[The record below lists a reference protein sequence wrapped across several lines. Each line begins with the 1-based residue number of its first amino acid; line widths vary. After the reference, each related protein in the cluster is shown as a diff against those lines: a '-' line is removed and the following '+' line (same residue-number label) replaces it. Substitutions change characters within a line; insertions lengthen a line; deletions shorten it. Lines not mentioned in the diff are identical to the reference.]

1 MRMTLSAILAAT
13 GAVGDVGERGNP
25 VIEAV
30 RIDSRAVIPGCLFV
44 CVPGARLD
52 GHHFAAEAVAK
63 GAAAVLAD
71 RPLSGLPEGTPVLL
85 VRDTVAALGKLARAW
100 RESAEAKLVAVSGSA
115 GKTTVKELCAAI
127 LAKVGSTAKNYKNY
141 NNRIGLPLSMLEAEA
156 TDRFWV
162 MELGISAPGE
172 MAPLAAI
179 AEPDIAVIHNVGPA
193 HLEALGDVAGVAAEK
208 TQLFKALRP
217 GGVALASMDYP
228 ELWDAALAACP
239 RVRGM
244 SVRGQGAGHAAPYRA
259 KYLGAISE
267 GRGRFFLK
275 LGDLELEAVTP
286 LTGGHF
292 AENILAAAA
301 AAHILGAGEKQI
313 VAGLETAVM
322 PEQRFLCRRQ
332 GCYTLIDDTYN
343 ANPLSMRRAIA
354 SAAEAAKDK
363 PLVLVLGE
371 MREMG
376 AHAVE
381 EHARLG
387 EIAGAS
393 GAKAVFFHG
402 NYADAVGEGLTRA
415 GFSGRFAVVDTPDAF
430 VEAATPLGLDCG
442 VLLFK
447 GSRSMRMEEYLAA
460 FTQSLQKDATA

>member
-1 MRMTLSAILAAT
+1 MRMTLSDILAAT
-13 GAVGDVGERGNP
+13 GAVGDMGDRGNP

-30 RIDSRAVIPGCLFV
+30 RIDSRAVLPGCLFV

-52 GHHFAAEAVAK
+52 GHNFAAEAVAK

-85 VRDTVAALGKLARAW
+85 VRDTVAALGKLAKAW
-100 RESAEAKLVAVSGSA
+100 RERAGARLVAVSGSA

-127 LAKVGSTAKNYKNY
+127 LSRLGPTAKNYKNY
-141 NNRIGLPLSMLEAEA
+141 NNRIGLPLSMLEASAE
-156 TDRFWV
+156 DRFWV

-172 MAPLAAI
+172 MDPLAAI

-208 TQLFKALRP
+208 TRLFAALRP

-228 ELWDAALAACP
+228 ELWEAALAVCP

-244 SVRGQGAGHAAPYRA
+244 SVKGQGKAHAAPYRA
-259 KYLGAISE
+259 KYLGALSE

-275 LGDLELEAVTP
+275 LGELELEVVTP

-301 AAHILGAGEKQI
+301 AAHILGAGEKHI
-313 VAGLETAVM
+313 AAGLETAVM
-322 PEQRFLCRRQ
+322 PEQRFFCRRQ
-332 GCYTLIDDTYN
+332 GCFTLIDDTYN

-354 SAAEAAKDK
+354 AAAEAARDK

-376 AHAVE
+376 AHAAV

-387 EIAGAS
+387 EVAGAS
-393 GAKAVFFHG
+393 GARAVFYHG
-402 NYADAVGEGLTRA
+402 AHAEAVAEGLTRA
-415 GFSGRFAVVDTPDAF
+415 GFSGRYAVVDTPDGF
-430 VEAATPLGLDCG
+430 VEAAASLGLTCG
-442 VLLFK
+442 VALFK

-460 FTQSLQKDATA
+460 FAQSLQKDSKA

>member
-1 MRMTLSAILAAT
+1 MRMTLSDILAAT

-30 RIDSRAVIPGCLFV
+30 RIDSRAVLPGSLFV
-44 CVPGARLD
+44 CIPGARLD

-71 RPLSGLPEGTPVLL
+71 RPLAGLPEGTPVLL

-100 RESAEAKLVAVSGSA
+100 RERVGARLVAVSGSA
-115 GKTTVKELCAAI
+115 GKTTVKELAAAI
-127 LAKVGSTAKNYKNY
+127 LGKVGPTAKNYKNF
-141 NNRIGLPLSMLEAEA
+141 NNRIGLPLSMLEAGENDA
-156 TDRFWV
+156 FWV

-172 MAPLAAI
+172 MEPLAVI
-179 AEPDIAVIHNVGPA
+179 AEPDVAVIHNVGPA

-208 TQLFKALRP
+208 TRLFKSLRP
-217 GGVALASMDYP
+217 GGTALASMDYP
-228 ELWDAALAACP
+228 ELWDAARAVFPA
-239 RVRGM
+239 VRGM
-244 SVRGQGAGHAAPYRA
+244 STKGGGAPYRA
-259 KYLGAISE
+259 KYLGAMSE

-275 LGDLELEAVTP
+275 LGDLETEVVTP

-301 AAHILGAGEKQI
+301 AAHILGAGEKEI
-313 VAGLETAVM
+313 ASGLETAVM
-322 PEQRFLCRRQ
+322 PEQRFFCRRQ
-332 GCYTLIDDTYN
+332 GCYTIIDDTYN

-354 SAAEAAKDK
+354 AAAETAQAK

-376 AHAVE
+376 VHAE
-381 EHARLG
+381 AEHARLG
-387 EIAGAS
+387 EVAAAS
-393 GAKAVFFHG
+393 GARAVFYHG
-402 NYADAVGEGLTRA
+402 GHAGAVGEGLTRN
-415 GFSGRFAVVDTPDAF
+415 GYSGRFAVVDTPDGF
-430 VEAATPLGLDCG
+430 LDALAPMDLCG
-442 VLLFK
+442 GVFLFK

-460 FTQSLQKDATA
+460 FTQSIQKDLKA

>member
-1 MRMTLSAILAAT
+1 MRMTLSDILAAT
-13 GAVGDVGERGNP
+13 GAVGDVGDRGNP

-30 RIDSRAVIPGCLFV
+30 RIDSRAVAPGCLFV
-44 CVPGARLD
+44 CIPGERLD
-52 GHHFAAEAVAK
+52 GHNFAAEAVAK

-71 RPLSGLPEGTPVLL
+71 RPMTGLPEGTPVLL
-85 VRDTVAALGKLARAW
+85 VRDTVAALGRLARAW
-100 RESAEAKLVAVSGSA
+100 RNRAAARLVAVTGSA
-115 GKTTVKELCAAI
+115 GKTTVKELTAAI
-127 LAKVGSTAKNYKNY
+127 LAKVGPTAKNYKNF
-141 NNRIGLPLSMLEAEA
+141 NNHIGLPLSMLEAEE
-156 TDRFWV
+156 TDAFWV

-172 MAPLAAI
+172 MDPLAAI
-179 AEPDIAVIHNVGPA
+179 AEPDVAVIHNVGPA

-208 TQLFKALRP
+208 TRLFAALRP

-228 ELWDAALAACP
+228 ELWDAARAVCP

-244 SVRGQGAGHAAPYRA
+244 STKGQPAPYRA

-286 LTGGHF
+286 LTGVHF

-301 AAHILGAGEKQI
+301 AAHILGAREKHI

-322 PEQRFLCRRQ
+322 PEQRFFCRRQ
-332 GCYTLIDDTYN
+332 GCFTLIDDTYN

-354 SAAEAAKDK
+354 AAVEAAQGK

-376 AHAVE
+376 GQAVE

-387 EIAGAS
+387 EQAGRS
-393 GAKAVFFHG
+393 GAYAVFYHG
-402 NYADAVGEGLTRA
+402 EFADAVGEGLTRA
-415 GFSGRFAVVDTPDAF
+415 GYAGRFAVVDTPAGFVDAL
-430 VEAATPLGLDCG
+430 AAMGLDCG

-460 FTQSLQKDATA
+460 FTQSLQKDPKA

>member
-1 MRMTLSAILAAT
+1 MRMTLSDILAAT
-13 GAVGDVGERGNP
+13 AAVGDVGERGNP
-25 VIEAV
+25 VIESV
-30 RIDSRAVIPGCLFV
+30 RIDSRGVTPGCLFV

-71 RPLSGLPEGTPVLL
+71 RPLTGLPEGTPVLL
-85 VRDTVAALGKLARAW
+85 VRDTVAALGRLARAW
-100 RESAEAKLVAVSGSA
+100 RERAGAKLVAVSGSA
-115 GKTTVKELCAAI
+115 GKTTVKELTAAI
-127 LAKVGSTAKNYKNY
+127 LAKLGPTAKNYKNY
-141 NNRIGLPLSMLEAEA
+141 NNRIGLPLSMLEASE
-156 TDRFWV
+156 TDAYWV

-208 TQLFKALRP
+208 TRLFAALRP

-228 ELWDAALAACP
+228 ELWEAAKAVCP

-244 SVRGQGAGHAAPYRA
+244 STKGQPASYRA
-259 KYLGAISE
+259 KYLGALSE
-267 GRGRFFLK
+267 GRGQFFLK
-275 LGDLELEAVTP
+275 LGELELEVVTP

-301 AAHILGAGEKQI
+301 AAHILGAGEKHI

-332 GCYTLIDDTYN
+332 GCFTLIDDTYN

-354 SAAEAAKDK
+354 AAAETAKDK

-376 AHAVE
+376 AHAE
-381 EHARLG
+381 YEHARLG
-387 EIAGAS
+387 EAAGTS
-393 GAKAVFFHG
+393 GAKAVFYHG
-402 NYADAVGEGLTRA
+402 NHAEAVAEGLTRA
-415 GFSGRFAVVDTPDAF
+415 GYAGRYAVVDTPDGF
-430 VEAATPLGLDCG
+430 IEAMTPMGLDCG
-442 VLLFK
+442 VFLFK

-460 FTQSLQKDATA
+460 FTQSLQKDPKA

>member
-1 MRMTLSAILAAT
+1 MRMTLSDILAAT
-13 GAVGDVGERGNP
+13 AAVGDVGERGNP
-25 VIEAV
+25 VIESV
-30 RIDSRAVIPGCLFV
+30 RIDSRGVTPGCLFV

-71 RPLSGLPEGTPVLL
+71 RPLAGLPEGTPVLL
-85 VRDTVAALGKLARAW
+85 VRDTVAALGRLARAW
-100 RESAEAKLVAVSGSA
+100 RERAGARLVAVSGSA
-115 GKTTVKELCAAI
+115 GKTTVKELTAAI
-127 LAKVGSTAKNYKNY
+127 LAKVGPTAKNYKNY
-141 NNRIGLPLSMLEAEA
+141 NNRIGLPLSMLEASE
-156 TDRFWV
+156 TDAYWV

-208 TQLFKALRP
+208 TRLFAALRP

-228 ELWDAALAACP
+228 ELWEAAKAVCP

-244 SVRGQGAGHAAPYRA
+244 STKGQPAPYRA
-259 KYLGAISE
+259 KYLGALSE
-267 GRGRFFLK
+267 GRGQFFLK
-275 LGDLELEAVTP
+275 LGELELEVVTP

-301 AAHILGAGEKQI
+301 AAHILGAGEKHI
-313 VAGLETAVM
+313 AAGLETAVM

-332 GCYTLIDDTYN
+332 GCFTLIDDTYN

-354 SAAEAAKDK
+354 AAAETAKDK

-376 AHAVE
+376 AHAE
-381 EHARLG
+381 DEHARLG
-387 EIAGAS
+387 EVAGRT
-393 GAKAVFFHG
+393 GAKAVFYHG
-402 NYADAVGEGLTRA
+402 AHAEAVAEGLTRA
-415 GFSGRFAVVDTPDAF
+415 GYVGRYAVVDTPDGF
-430 VEAATPLGLDCG
+430 VEAMTPMGLDCG
-442 VLLFK
+442 VFLFK

-460 FTQSLQKDATA
+460 FTQSLQKDPKA

>member
-1 MRMTLSAILAAT
+1 MRMTLSDILTAT

-25 VIEAV
+25 AIEAV
-30 RIDSRAVIPGCLFV
+30 RIDSRGVIPGCLFV

-85 VRDTVAALGKLARAW
+85 VRDTVAALGRLARAW
-100 RESAEAKLVAVSGSA
+100 RELAGARLVAVSGSA
-115 GKTTVKELCAAI
+115 GKTTVKELAAAI
-127 LAKVGSTAKNYKNY
+127 LAKVKPTAKNYKNF
-141 NNRIGLPLSMLEAEA
+141 NNRIGLPLSMLEAGA
-156 TDRFWV
+156 ADVFWV

-179 AEPDIAVIHNVGPA
+179 AEPDVAVIHNVGPA

-208 TQLFKALRP
+208 TGLFRALRH

-228 ELWDAALAACP
+228 ELWDAARAACP

-244 SVRGQGAGHAAPYRA
+244 STKGGSAPYRA
-259 KYLGAISE
+259 KYLGALSE

-275 LGDLELEAVTP
+275 LDDLEMEVVTP

-301 AAHILGAGEKQI
+301 AARILGAGEGQI
-313 VAGLETAVM
+313 ASGLETAVM
-322 PEQRFLCRRQ
+322 PEQRFFCRRH
-332 GCYTLIDDTYN
+332 GCYTIIDDTYN

-354 SAAEAAKDK
+354 AAAETAKGR

-376 AHAVE
+376 VHAE
-381 EHARLG
+381 AEHARLG
-387 EIAGAS
+387 ELAAAS
-393 GAKAVFFHG
+393 GARAVFYHG
-402 NYADAVGEGLTRA
+402 GHADAVGEGLTRHA
-415 GFSGRFAVVDTPDAF
+415 YDGLFAVVDTPNAF
-430 VEAATPLGLDCG
+430 VDSLGRVALGGG
-442 VLLFK
+442 VYLFK
-447 GSRSMRMEEYLAA
+447 GSRSTRMEEYLAA
-460 FTQSLQKDATA
+460 FTQSIQKDAKA

>member
-1 MRMTLSAILAAT
+1 MRMTLSDILAAT

-25 VIEAV
+25 AIEAV

-71 RPLSGLPEGTPVLL
+71 RPLAGLPEGTPVLL
-85 VRDTVAALGKLARAW
+85 VRDTVAALGRLARAW
-100 RESAEAKLVAVSGSA
+100 RERVGARLVAVSGSA
-115 GKTTVKELCAAI
+115 GKTTVKELTAAI
-127 LAKVGSTAKNYKNY
+127 LAKVGPTAKNYKNY
-141 NNRIGLPLSMLEAEA
+141 NNRIGLPLSMLEAAE
-156 TDRFWV
+156 TDAFWV

-172 MAPLAAI
+172 MEPLAAI

-208 TQLFKALRP
+208 ARLFAALRP

-228 ELWDAALAACP
+228 ELWEAAKAVCP
-239 RVRGM
+239 RVRGL
-244 SVRGQGAGHAAPYRA
+244 STKGQPAPYRA
-259 KYLGAISE
+259 KYLGALPE
-267 GRGRFFLK
+267 GRGMFFLK
-275 LGDLELEAVTP
+275 LGELELEVETP

-301 AAHILGAGEKQI
+301 AAHILGAGEKHI
-313 VAGLETAVM
+313 TAGLQTAVI
-322 PEQRFLCRRQ
+322 PEQRFFCRRQ
-332 GCYTLIDDTYN
+332 GCFTLIDDTYN

-354 SAAEAAKDK
+354 AAAETAKDK

-376 AHAVE
+376 AHAVD
-381 EHARLG
+381 EHAILG
-387 EIAGAS
+387 EVAGKS
-393 GAKAVFFHG
+393 GAKAVFYHG
-402 NYADAVGEGLTRA
+402 NHADAVAAGLTRA
-415 GFSGRFAVVDTPDAF
+415 GFAGRFAVADTPDAF
-430 VEAATPLGLDCG
+430 VEAAAPMGLACG
-442 VLLFK
+442 VFLFK

-460 FTQSLQKDATA
+460 FTQSIQKDPKA